1 MLLDVSASSSS
12 LGAATILKT
21 LAHLYVAMLLLDLI
35 LDMGLYFLRVISGLC
50 VAAVIGLCRV
60 VWIVSVSLSGLGVAT
75 A

>member
-1 MLLDVSASSSS
+1 MLLDVSALSSS
-12 LGAATILKT
+12 LGAAAISKT

-50 VAAVIGLCRV
+50 VAAVIRLCRV
-60 VWIVSVSLSGLGVAT
+60 VWIVAVSLLGLGVAT